1 MPRRIAGAYVFNF
14 WRTCRTVHV
23 PAALY
28 MPSSRAHGFQ
38 VLHVLVNI
46 SYFLFVDSSHC
57 NECEVGF
64 HSANL
69 LLSQSESLRNYLFTD
84 RSEPVCWMLGH
95 SVPSSPKGQ
104 LIEWQFLLDWFT
116 QTLPGFTDY
125 THQTASQKSHLYFLL
140 LMYIENCVSCNGFNT
155 LWNFL

>member
-14 WRTCRTVHV
+14 WRTCRTVHA

-104 LIEWQFLLDWFT
+104 LLNDSFYWIGSHKLCQVSLIILTRLLHKNLIFI
-116 QTLPGFTDY
+116 
-125 THQTASQKSHLYFLL
+125 SYF
-140 LMYIENCVSCNGFNT
+140 
-155 LWNFL
+155 